1 VTTAGAPAGAR
12 SVRSTA
18 LAAVAGFV
26 LFAVTGALV
35 AALRPATY
43 RSEALVSLDQPFA
56 VTVQPV
62 PGPIAKLSRLREIYG
77 PLLTTQ
83 TLTDPIAETTGLTPT
98 QVADRLTA
106 LVPKNSLLLGVQ
118 GTGSS
123 PGAAQRLTKAAADE
137 IVRYATDSQRLAGVA
152 PRDQIVLTVVARAR
166 PGEKATGLPRTVVTV
181 ALLMGMLGGAAGVV
195 LVSRAEQPR
204 P

>member
-1 VTTAGAPAGAR
+1 VTIDGSSAGAR
-12 SVRSTA
+12 SARSTV

-26 LFAVTGALV
+26 LFAVAGALV
-35 AALRPATY
+35 TALRPATY
-43 RSEALVSLDQPFA
+43 RSEALVSLDQPLA
-56 VTVQPV
+56 VTVQPL
-62 PGPIAKLSRLREIYG
+62 PGPIAKLSRLRELYG
-77 PLLTTQ
+77 PLLTTR
-83 TLTDPIAETTGLTPT
+83 TLTEPIAEETGLTPA

-106 LVPKNSLLLGVQ
+106 LVPLNSLLLGVQ

-137 IVRYATDSQRLAGVA
+137 IVRYAADTQRAAGVV
-152 PRDQIVLTVVARAR
+152 PRDQIVLAVVAAAD
-166 PGEKATGLPRTVVTV
+166 PGTKATGRPRTVVTV
-181 ALLMGMLGGAAGVV
+181 ALLMGLLGGAAGVV